1 MPKFK
6 TRSGGHVTVY
16 YGPAADHVV
25 EIPADGEVETDD
37 EAQVAALKGSPEV
50 VAVGTKKSAD
60 SPARTADK
68 TTQKQAKE
76 SKPAR
81 AEHAERVAAT
91 PPAGADKD
99 APKVR

>member
-16 YGPAADHVV
+16 YGPAADHTV
-25 EIPADGEVETDD
+25 EIPTGGEVETDD
-37 EAQVAALKGSPEV
+37 PDKVAALKGSPEV
-50 VAVGTKKSAD
+50 IQVGAKKTA
-60 SPARTADK
+60 SPAKEADK